1 MAGPPQAADLG
12 KADRI
17 IRGTTTASVVVLAL
31 IAGAISYRHLHTLA
45 IRHGESPWSAAL
57 LPLSVDGMVVCAS
70 MALLTESRRGKRGGL
85 MPWTLLVLG
94 STASIA
100 ANIAVAEPS
109 VIGRAVAAWPALALI
124 GGMEML
130 MRMIRTRVCQ
140 LTQVVIANSAE
151 ETSFERP
158 PAESETH
165 RTRGQALQRQAWQWA
180 QSHRHADGS
189 LPSGIAIAQAFG
201 RSPRWGRLVKSI
213 GLAGGLG

>member
-1 MAGPPQAADLG
+1 MAEPPQAIGLG
-12 KADRI
+12 KADRV
-17 IRGTTTASVVVLAL
+17 IRGTTTTSVVVLAL

-45 IRHGESPWSAAL
+45 IRHGESLWSAAL

-70 MALLTESRRGKRGGL
+70 MALLTDSRRGKRGGL
-85 MPWTLLVLG
+85 LPWTLLMLG

-109 VIGRAVAAWPALALI
+109 AVGRAVAAWPALALI

-130 MRMIRTRVCQ
+130 MRMIRTRVRQ
-140 LTQVVIANSAE
+140 PAQPVASNRAG
-151 ETSFERP
+151 ETSPERFP
-158 PAESETH
+158 VKPEIPQLRG
-165 RTRGQALQRQAWQWA
+165 RTLQHQAWQWA